1 MQTIWKFEL
10 DLSNGDVSQV
20 EMPEGAAVISAGVQG
35 ERTFVVWALVDP
47 DAPRATRR
55 FVVHGTGHPVLQEVT
70 ETFTAG
76 IQGHPVEVLASF
88 INTIFIGPL
97 VFHVFDLGEVPQ

>member
-20 EMPEGAAVISAGVQG
+20 EMPEGAATISAGVQG
-35 ERTFVVWALVDP
+35 GMIVVWALVDP
-47 DAPRATRR
+47 DGPRVTRR
-55 FVVHGTGHPVLQEVT
+55 FAVHGTGHPVLKEVT

-88 INTIFIGPL
+88 INTVFMGPL
-97 VFHVFDLGEVPQ
+97 VFHVFDLGEVSQ